1 MMRIITGT
9 ARGAKLYT
17 LSGDTTRPTTEYAK
31 EAIFNTLSSQIAD
44 KTVLDLYAG
53 SGQMGLETLSRGAKL
68 CVFTD
73 SSKEAVE
80 IIKKNAEKTKLSD
93 KSKILCTDA
102 MRYVKSVSGKM
113 KFDLIFVDP
122 PYEKRIIPS
131 TLKTISKCDI
141 LSDDGIVV
149 CEDGYAG
156 LTTREPQ
163 ILESFELIKETS
175 YGRLHI
181 FYLKKATK

>member
-1 MMRIITGT
+1 MSI
-9 ARGAKLYT
+9 
-17 LSGDTTRPTTEYAK
+17 
-31 EAIFNTLSSQIAD
+31 NTDI
-44 KTVLDLYAG
+44 
-53 SGQMGLETLSRGAKL
+53 ETLGNGKL
-68 CVFTD
+68 QIFHGDALEVLQAIPD
-73 SSKEAVE
+73 SSV
-80 IIKKNAEKTKLSD
+80 
-93 KSKILCTDA
+93 
-102 MRYVKSVSGKM
+102 
-113 KFDLIFVDP
+113 DLIFVDP

-163 ILESFELIKETS
+163 ILESFELIKEAS